1 MERLIATAMYARS
14 TFIIIPLAFFC
25 FIPVWQDAK
34 SSPARLAAK
43 VAAAFALMETVM
55 FLIYFLF
62 SSVIANIASAVL
74 CIVIFFFFYL
84 FIFWCMDVRLYA

>member
-55 FLIYFLF
+55 FLIYFLLPP
-62 SSVIANIASAVL
+62 VIADSVNEFL
-74 CIVIFFFFYL
+74 CIVVFFH
-84 FIFWCMDVRLYA
+84 LYQREFAL